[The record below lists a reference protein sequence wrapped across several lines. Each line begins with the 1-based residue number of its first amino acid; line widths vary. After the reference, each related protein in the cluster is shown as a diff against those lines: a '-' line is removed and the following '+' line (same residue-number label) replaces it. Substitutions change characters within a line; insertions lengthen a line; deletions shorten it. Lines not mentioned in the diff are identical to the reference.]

1 MERSILYNTK
11 KQAQTELTYYII
23 ADQVS
28 QAYCKLEFYGA
39 KIVKT
44 THAPGG
50 KTVESCQINNI
61 FYHRQEIEKF
71 MKTLVAAAVEPADLR
86 SAIDAYIA
94 EHMRKARKTA

>member
-28 QAYCKLEFYGA
+28 QAYCKLEFYGV

-50 KTVESCQINNI
+50 KTVESCQI
-61 FYHRQEIEKF
+61 
-71 MKTLVAAAVEPADLR
+71 EPADLR
-86 SAIDAYIA
+86 SVIDAYIA